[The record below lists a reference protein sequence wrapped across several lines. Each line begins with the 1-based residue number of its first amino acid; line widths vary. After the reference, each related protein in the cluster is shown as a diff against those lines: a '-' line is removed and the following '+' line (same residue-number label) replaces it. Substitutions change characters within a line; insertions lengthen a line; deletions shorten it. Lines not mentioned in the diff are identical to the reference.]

1 MEMFPLS
8 SKPQLPTEAGCK
20 GSNHILHLYTP
31 VVDKYAIHRG
41 FLMSSRN
48 SKGTVYATG
57 CDDTSIFRELE
68 SMDGKLKIIKPNEV
82 REIGKLEKCDLSIII
97 DAGSILGQNDRDIDE
112 REVFL
117 NELCK
122 KHGSSCLCTYDV
134 TKLSPERIQ
143 QLARYHAQL
152 RLTTSDLTI
161 LSGYPLEQSKLSD
174 DALKKMVKDNL
185 ETILLALLHRKTMCG
200 TEIIGT
206 IHLKFHVL
214 LSPGTIYPL
223 LHSLDERGLITAK
236 SYGKEKAYASVDG
249 AKPKIERLVDEQIQA
264 RKLLTHYLQQEIAK

>member
-1 MEMFPLS
+1 MGMLPLG
-8 SKPQLPTEAGCK
+8 SKPQLHTEVGCI

-48 SKGTVYATG
+48 GKGTVYATG
-57 CDDTSIFRELE
+57 CDDTSVIREL
-68 SMDGKLKIIKPNEV
+68 GPINGNLKIIKPNEAQ
-82 REIGKLEKCDLSIII
+82 ELGKLEKCDLSIII
-97 DAGSILGQNDRDIDE
+97 DAGSILGQKDGQVDE
-112 REVFL
+112 REAFL
-117 NELCK
+117 NKLCQ
-122 KHGSSCLCTYDV
+122 KHGLSCLCTYDV
-134 TKLSPERIQ
+134 TKLSPGRIQ
-143 QLARYHAQL
+143 QLAGCHAQL

-161 LSGYPLEQSKLSD
+161 LSGYPLEQAKLSD

-236 SYGKEKAYASVDG
+236 TFGKEKAYAPVDS
-249 AKPKIERLVDEQIQA
+249 AKTKIERLVNEQIQV
-264 RKLLTHYLQQEIAK
+264 RKLLTHYLWQELAK

>member
-1 MEMFPLS
+1 MEKFPLS
-8 SKPQLPTEAGCK
+8 SKPQLPTEVGCK

-48 SKGTVYATG
+48 GKGTVYAIS
-57 CDDTSIFRELE
+57 CDDASIIRELE
-68 SMDGKLKIIKPNEV
+68 PTDGKLKIIKPNEV
-82 REIGKLEKCDLSIII
+82 RELGKLEKCDLSVII
-97 DAGSILGQNDRDIDE
+97 DAGSILGQKDCDVDE
-112 REVFL
+112 REAFL
-117 NELCK
+117 NELCE

-143 QLARYHAQL
+143 QLAGYHAQL

-161 LSGYPLEQSKLSD
+161 LSGYPLEQPKLSD

-236 SYGKEKAYASVDG
+236 SYGKEKAYASVDS
-249 AKPKIERLVDEQIQA
+249 AKTKIERLVDEQIQA
-264 RKLLTHYLQQEIAK
+264 RKLLTHYLRQEIAK

>member
-1 MEMFPLS
+1 MEKFPLNS
-8 SKPQLPTEAGCK
+8 RPQLPKEVGCQ

-48 SKGTVYATG
+48 GKGTVYATS
-57 CDDTSIFRELE
+57 CDDASIIRELE
-68 SMDGKLKIIKPNEV
+68 PIDGKLKIIKPNEV
-82 REIGKLEKCDLSIII
+82 RELGKLEKCDLSVII
-97 DAGSILGQNDRDIDE
+97 DAGSILGQKDRDVDE
-112 REVFL
+112 REAFL
-117 NELCK
+117 NELCE

-143 QLARYHAQL
+143 QLAGYHAQL

-236 SYGKEKAYASVDG
+236 SYGKEKAYASVDS
-249 AKPKIERLVDEQIQA
+249 AKTKIERLVDEQIQA
-264 RKLLTHYLQQEIAK
+264 RKLLTHYLRQEISK

>member
-1 MEMFPLS
+1 MEKFPLN
-8 SKPQLPTEAGCK
+8 SKPQLPPEVGCK

-31 VVDKYAIHRG
+31 IVDKYAIHKG

-48 SKGTVYATG
+48 GKGTFYATD
-57 CDDTSIFRELE
+57 CDDTSVIREFE
-68 SMDGKLKIIKPNEV
+68 PIDGELKIIKSNEV
-82 REIGKLEKCDLSIII
+82 RELGKLEKCEFSVII
-97 DAGSILGQNDRDIDE
+97 DAGSIFGQKDGEVDE

-117 NELCK
+117 NELCE
-122 KHGSSCLCTYDV
+122 KHGLSCLCTYDV

-143 QLARYHAQL
+143 QLAGYHAQL

-161 LSGYPLEQSKLSD
+161 LSGYPLEQSKLPD

-223 LHSLDERGLITAK
+223 LHSLDEKGLITAK
-236 SYGKEKAYASVDG
+236 SYGKEKAYASVDS
-249 AKPKIERLVDEQIQA
+249 AKTKIERLVDEQIQA
-264 RKLLTHYLQQEIAK
+264 RKLLTHYLRQEIAK

>member
-1 MEMFPLS
+1 MEKFLS
-8 SKPQLPTEAGCK
+8 NSKPQLPTEVGFK
-20 GSNHILHLYTP
+20 GSNHILHLYTSG
-31 VVDKYAIHRG
+31 VDKYAIHKG
-41 FLMSSRN
+41 FMISSQ
-48 SKGTVYATG
+48 KGKTAVYVTD
-57 CDDTSIFRELE
+57 CDDTSVIREFEPVDGELKIVRSNE
-68 SMDGKLKIIKPNEV
+68 VTKLGKLKKGNLYV
-82 REIGKLEKCDLSIII
+82 II
-97 DAGSILGQNDRDIDE
+97 DAGSILGQKDRDVDE
-112 REVFL
+112 REAFL
-117 NELCK
+117 NELCE

-143 QLARYHAQL
+143 QLAGYHAQL

-174 DALKKMVKDNL
+174 DALKKIVKDNL
-185 ETILLALLHRKTMCG
+185 ETILLALIQRKTMCG
-200 TEIIGT
+200 TEIIGN

-236 SYGKEKAYASVDG
+236 IYGKEKAYAPVDS
-249 AKPKIERLVDEQIQA
+249 AKTKIERLVDEQIQA

>member
-1 MEMFPLS
+1 MEKPLLN
-8 SKPQLPTEAGCK
+8 SKPQLSTEVGCK

-31 VVDKYAIHRG
+31 SVDKYAIHKG
-41 FLMSSRN
+41 FMMSSRN
-48 SKGTVYATG
+48 GKGTFYATD
-57 CDDTSIFRELE
+57 CDDTSVIREFEPIDGELE
-68 SMDGKLKIIKPNEV
+68 IIKPNEV
-82 REIGKLEKCDLSIII
+82 REIGKLEKCELSVII
-97 DAGSILGQNDRDIDE
+97 DAGSIFGQKDGEVDE

-117 NELCK
+117 NELCE
-122 KHGSSCLCTYDV
+122 KHGLSCLCTYDV

-143 QLARYHAQL
+143 QLAGYHAQL

-200 TEIIGT
+200 TEIMGA

-236 SYGKEKAYASVDG
+236 SYGKEKAYASVDS
-249 AKPKIERLVDEQIQA
+249 AKTKIERLVDEQIQA
-264 RKLLTHYLQQEIAK
+264 RKLLAHYLRQEIAK

>member
-1 MEMFPLS
+1 L
-8 SKPQLPTEAGCK
+8 AG
-20 GSNHILHLYTP
+20 
-31 VVDKYAIHRG
+31 
-41 FLMSSRN
+41 
-48 SKGTVYATG
+48 
-57 CDDTSIFRELE
+57 
-68 SMDGKLKIIKPNEV
+68 
-82 REIGKLEKCDLSIII
+82 
-97 DAGSILGQNDRDIDE
+97 
-112 REVFL
+112 
-117 NELCK
+117 
-122 KHGSSCLCTYDV
+122 
-134 TKLSPERIQ
+134 
-143 QLARYHAQL
+143 YHAQL

-161 LSGYPLEQSKLSD
+161 LSGYPLEQFNLSD

-236 SYGKEKAYASVDG
+236 SYGKEKAYASVDS
-249 AKPKIERLVDEQIQA
+249 AKTKIEQLVDAQIQA

>member
-1 MEMFPLS
+1 MEKFPLNS
-8 SKPQLPTEAGCK
+8 RPQLPTEVGCK

-48 SKGTVYATG
+48 GKGTVYATD
-57 CDDTSIFRELE
+57 CDDTSIIRELE
-68 SMDGKLKIIKPNEV
+68 PIDGKLKIIKPNEV
-82 REIGKLEKCDLSIII
+82 RELGKLEKRDLSVII
-97 DAGSILGQNDRDIDE
+97 DAGSILGQKDCDVDE

-117 NELCK
+117 NELCE

-134 TKLSPERIQ
+134 TKLSPKRIQ
-143 QLARYHAQL
+143 QLAGYHAQL

-161 LSGYPLEQSKLSD
+161 LSGYPLEQSNLSD

-185 ETILLALLHRKTMCG
+185 ETILLALLQRKTMCG

-236 SYGKEKAYASVDG
+236 SYGKEKAYASVDS
-249 AKPKIERLVDEQIQA
+249 AKTKIEQLVDAQIQA

>member
-1 MEMFPLS
+1 MEKPLLN
-8 SKPQLPTEAGCK
+8 SKPQLSTEVCCK

-48 SKGTVYATG
+48 NKGTFYATD
-57 CDDTSIFRELE
+57 CDDTSVIREFE
-68 SMDGKLKIIKPNEV
+68 PIDGKLKIIKPNEV
-82 REIGKLEKCDLSIII
+82 RELGKLEKCEFSVII
-97 DAGSILGQNDRDIDE
+97 DAGSILGQKDRDVNE
-112 REVFL
+112 REAFL
-117 NELCK
+117 NELCE

-134 TKLSPERIQ
+134 TKLSPKRIQ
-143 QLARYHAQL
+143 QLAGYHAQL

-185 ETILLALLHRKTMCG
+185 ETILLALLQRKTMCG

-223 LHSLDERGLITAK
+223 LHSLDEKGLITAK
-236 SYGKEKAYASVDG
+236 SYGKEKAYASVDS
-249 AKPKIERLVDEQIQA
+249 AKTKIEQLVDEQIQA